1 MEAGTIPGEE
11 IVAAELRDLPLFPLN
26 VVLFPGMALPLHVFE
41 PRYRE
46 MIGRCLESDEGFG
59 VVLIQE
65 GQEVGEPA
73 VPFEVG
79 TVAQI
84 ASVERLP
91 DGRMNLVTV
100 GTRRFRCV
108 EHLQIVPHRVARVQ
122 WLDDEQPPSADCTA
136 LATEVR
142 GAVEEYLHAVY
153 TLADQPRRGIEFPDD
168 PVALSFQGGCRA
180 ADRGAGAPGPARDDR
195 DRRAPAAGARLP
207 APRDPHAAD
216 AAQSAR

>member
-1 MEAGTIPGEE
+1 M
-11 IVAAELRDLPLFPLN
+11 AAELRDLPLFPLN
-26 VVLFPGMALPLHVFE
+26 VVLFPGMALPLHIFE

-73 VPFEVG
+73 IPFGIG

-108 EHLQIVPHRVARVQ
+108 EDLQVVPYRIARVE
-122 WLDDEQPPSADCTA
+122 WLDDEQPPSAECTQ
-136 LATEVR
+136 LASEVR
-142 GAVEEYLHAVY
+142 GAVEEYLQAVY
-153 TLADQPRRGIEFPDD
+153 ALADQPRRGIEFPDD
-168 PVALSFQGGCRA
+168 PVALSFQV
-180 ADRGAGAPGPARDDR
+180 GAVLQIGSQERQGLLEMTETE
-195 DRRAPAAGARLP
+195 ARLRQEL
-207 APRDPHAAD
+207 AYLRRETRMLRMLLSRRDSGNAG
-216 AAQSAR
+216 SFSRN